1 MSQGQRNTGSH
12 RARGRRGAEADLP
25 ERSLEALQA
34 RDKARGSSSS
44 VAQAP
49 SGLSYRTGR

>member
-12 RARGRRGAEADLP
+12 RVKGRRGAEADLP

-34 RDKARGSSSS
+34 RGKARGSSSS
-44 VAQAP
+44 VAQAS
-49 SGLSYRTGR
+49 SGLSYRARC